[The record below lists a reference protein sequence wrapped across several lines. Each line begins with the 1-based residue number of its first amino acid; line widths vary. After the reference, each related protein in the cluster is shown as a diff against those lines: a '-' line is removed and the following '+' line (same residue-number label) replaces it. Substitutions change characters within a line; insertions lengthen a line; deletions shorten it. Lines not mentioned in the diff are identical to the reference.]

1 MFINKKN
8 METLIALS
16 DYETERNKPMPSKN
30 HSRVARRLN
39 VLLTPFEDKYDIMNE
54 ICIEFDP
61 KDSVPDLCLYPKL
74 SFDWENDEISMTETP
89 ITTFEILSPSQAIN
103 DLVKKIRNIYF
114 PAGIKSSWLIVPP
127 LKTVHILYPN
137 TPTQT
142 FSEGNIKDLVTN
154 VEIKLEDI
162 FR

>member
-1 MFINKKN
+1 

-16 DYETERNKPMPSKN
+16 DYEIERDKPIPSKN

-39 VLLTPFEDKYDIMNE
+39 ILLTPFEEKYDIMNE

-74 SFDWENDEISMTETP
+74 TFDWENDEIAMKEIP

-103 DLVKKIRNIYF
+103 DVVKKIRIIYF

-127 LKTVHILYPN
+127 VKTVYILYPDM
-137 TPTQT
+137 PSQT
-142 FSEGNIKDLVTN
+142 YSQGKIKDLVT
-154 VEIKLEDI
+154 EIEVDLEEI